1 MVCKIVSK
9 ESRTFVEA
17 KVTSLKVLQAR
28 VFTSAERWSAVRRK
42 PVTCLDML
50 TKKMNI
56 ELKSY
61 GWTVIEQ
68 DTEDAAVMGYIKVPQ
83 GREKEATDSADARLV
98 SSLKSSVM
106 G

>member
-1 MVCKIVSK
+1 
-9 ESRTFVEA
+9 
-17 KVTSLKVLQAR
+17 
-28 VFTSAERWSAVRRK
+28 
-42 PVTCLDML
+42 ML

-61 GWTVIEQ
+61 GWTVIEE
-68 DTEDAAVMGYIKVPQ
+68 DTEDEAVMGYIKVPQ